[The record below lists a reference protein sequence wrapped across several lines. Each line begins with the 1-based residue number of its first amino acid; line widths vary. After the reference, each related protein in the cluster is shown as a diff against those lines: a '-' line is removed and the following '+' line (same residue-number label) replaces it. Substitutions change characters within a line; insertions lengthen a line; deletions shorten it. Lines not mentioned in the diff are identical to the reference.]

1 MEIIQSWYNSN
12 VDMLINYAIALAMA
26 VLIYWV
32 GSKIAKVISKL
43 IGKLM
48 ERRKLDPIIVS
59 FVSSLTYGL
68 LIAFVVIAAL
78 SQLGVQTASFIA
90 VIGAA
95 GLAVGLALQGSL
107 SNFASGI
114 LIIAFRPFKAG
125 DFIEAGGVAGV
136 VESIKLFS
144 TIIRSGD
151 NKEIIIPNSGVVGS
165 AIVNYSTK
173 PTRRI
178 DLVIGVSY
186 DADIRHAKKVLEDVV
201 NSTEKVL
208 ENPEPLVAVHTLAD
222 SSVNFVVRPWV
233 KTADYWPVY
242 FELMENIKISLDEEK
257 IGIPYPQMDLHI
269 MKDQPQSLSKTA

>member
-1 MEIIQSWYNSN
+1 MEMIQNWYDSN
-12 VDMLINYAIALAMA
+12 ADIFINYAIALALA
-26 VLIYWV
+26 VLIYLV
-32 GSKIAKVISKL
+32 GSKIAKGISKI

-59 FVSSLTYGL
+59 FVSSLSYGL
-68 LIAFVVIAAL
+68 LMAFVIIAAL

-144 TIIRSGD
+144 TIIRSPD

-165 AIVNYSTK
+165 AIVNYSSK

-178 DLVIGVSY
+178 DLVVGVSY
-186 DADIRHAKKVLEDVV
+186 DADVRHAKRVLEEIV
-201 NSTEKVL
+201 NNTDLVL
-208 ENPEPLVAVHTLAD
+208 DNPEPLVAVHELAD

-233 KTADYWPVY
+233 KTNDYWPVY
-242 FELMENIKISLDEEK
+242 FELMENIKIRLDEEN

-269 MKDQPQSLSKTA
+269 MKDQAQD

>member
-1 MEIIQSWYNSN
+1 MEMIQNWYDSN
-12 VDMLINYAIALAMA
+12 ADIFINYASALALA
-26 VLIYWV
+26 VLIYLV
-32 GSKIAKVISKL
+32 GSKIAKGISKI

-59 FVSSLTYGL
+59 FVSSLSYGL
-68 LIAFVVIAAL
+68 LMAFVIIAAL

-144 TIIRSGD
+144 TIIRSPD

-165 AIVNYSTK
+165 AIVNYSSK

-178 DLVIGVSY
+178 DLVVGVSY
-186 DADIRHAKKVLEDVV
+186 DADVRHAKRVLEEIV
-201 NSTEKVL
+201 NNTDLVL
-208 ENPEPLVAVHTLAD
+208 DNPEPLVAVHELAD

-233 KTADYWPVY
+233 KTNDYWPVY
-242 FELMENIKISLDEEK
+242 FELMENIKIRLDEEN

-269 MKDQPQSLSKTA
+269 MKDQAQD

>member
-1 MEIIQSWYNSN
+1 MEMIQNWYDSN
-12 VDMLINYAIALAMA
+12 ADIFINYAIALALA
-26 VLIYWV
+26 VLIYLV
-32 GSKIAKVISKL
+32 GSKIAKGISKI

-59 FVSSLTYGL
+59 FVSSYGL
-68 LIAFVVIAAL
+68 LMAFVIIAAL

-144 TIIRSGD
+144 TIIRSPD

-165 AIVNYSTK
+165 AIVNYSSK

-178 DLVIGVSY
+178 DLVVGVSY
-186 DADIRHAKKVLEDVV
+186 DADVRHAKRVLEEIV
-201 NSTEKVL
+201 NNTDLVL
-208 ENPEPLVAVHTLAD
+208 DNPEPLVAVHELAD

-233 KTADYWPVY
+233 KTNDYWPVY
-242 FELMENIKISLDEEK
+242 FELMENIKIRLDEEN

-269 MKDQPQSLSKTA
+269 MKDQAQD

>member
-1 MEIIQSWYNSN
+1 MEMIQNWYDSNS
-12 VDMLINYAIALAMA
+12 DMFINYAIALALA
-26 VLIYWV
+26 VLIYLI
-32 GSKIAKVISKL
+32 GSKIAKGISKV

-59 FVSSLTYGL
+59 FVSSLSYGL
-68 LIAFVVIAAL
+68 LMAFVIIAAL

-90 VIGAA
+90 IIGAA

-186 DADIRHAKKVLEDVV
+186 DADVRHAKRVLEEIV
-201 NSTEKVL
+201 NNTDLVL
-208 ENPEPLVAVHTLAD
+208 DNPEPLVAVHELAD

-233 KTADYWPVY
+233 KTSDYWPVY
-242 FELMENIKISLDEEK
+242 FELMENIKIRLDEEN

-269 MKDQPQSLSKTA
+269 MKDQPQD

>member
-1 MEIIQSWYNSN
+1 MEMIKSWYASN
-12 VDMLINYAIALAMA
+12 ADMLINYAIALLIA

-32 GSKIAKVISKL
+32 GSKIAKVISNL
-43 IGKLM
+43 VGKLM
-48 ERRKLDPIIVS
+48 VKRKLDPVIVS
-59 FVSSLTYGL
+59 FISSLSYGL
-68 LIAFVVIAAL
+68 LMAFVIIAAL

-90 VIGAA
+90 IIGAA

-125 DFIEAGGVAGV
+125 DFIEAGGAAGV

-151 NKEIIIPNSGVVGS
+151 NKEIILPNSAVVGS
-165 AIVNYSTK
+165 AIINYSAK

-186 DADIRHAKKVLEDVV
+186 DADIRYY
-201 NSTEKVL
+201 
-208 ENPEPLVAVHTLAD
+208 D
-222 SSVNFVVRPWV
+222 S
-233 KTADYWPVY
+233 
-242 FELMENIKISLDEEK
+242 
-257 IGIPYPQMDLHI
+257 GH
-269 MKDQPQSLSKTA
+269 

>member
-1 MEIIQSWYNSN
+1 MDMIKDWYASN
-12 VDMLINYAIALAMA
+12 ADMLINYAIALIIA

-32 GSKIAKVISKL
+32 GSKIAKVISNL
-43 IGKLM
+43 VGKLM
-48 ERRKLDPIIVS
+48 VKRKLDPVIVS
-59 FVSSLTYGL
+59 FISSLAYGL
-68 LIAFVVIAAL
+68 LMAFVIIAAL

-90 VIGAA
+90 IIGAA

-125 DFIEAGGVAGV
+125 DFIEAGGASGV

-144 TIIRSGD
+144 TVIRSGD
-151 NKEIIIPNSGVVGS
+151 NKEIILPNSAVVGS
-165 AIVNYSTK
+165 AIVNYSAK

-186 DADIRHAKKVLEDVV
+186 DADIRHAKKVLTEVV
-201 NSTEKVL
+201 ESCDKVL
-208 ENPEPLVAVHTLAD
+208 KNPEPLVAVHTLAD

-233 KTADYWPVY
+233 KSSDYWPVY
-242 FELMENIKISLDEEK
+242 FELMESIKIRLDEEK
-257 IGIPYPQMDLHI
+257 IGIPYPQMDVHI
-269 MKDQPQSLSKTA
+269 HKNSESGE

>member
-1 MEIIQSWYNSN
+1 MEMLQNWYDTNA
-12 VDMLINYAIALAMA
+12 DMIINYAIAFGVA
-26 VLIYWV
+26 VLIYV
-32 GSKIAKVISKL
+32 IGSKIAKGISKL

-59 FVSSLTYGL
+59 FVSSLSYGL
-68 LIAFVVIAAL
+68 LMAFVVIAAL

-90 VIGAA
+90 IIGAA

-178 DLVIGVSY
+178 DLVVGVSY
-186 DADIRHAKKVLEDVV
+186 DADVRHAKRVLEEIV
-201 NSTEKVL
+201 NNTELVL
-208 ENPEPLVAVHTLAD
+208 ENPEPLVAVHELAD

-233 KTADYWPVY
+233 KTSDYWPVY
-242 FELMENIKISLDEEK
+242 FELMENIKIRLDEEK

-269 MKDQPQSLSKTA
+269 MKDQPQD

>member
-1 MEIIQSWYNSN
+1 METIKNWYASNS
-12 VDMLINYAIALAMA
+12 DMLINYVIALVIA

-32 GSKIAKVISKL
+32 GSKIAKMISKVV
-43 IGKLM
+43 GRLM
-48 ERRKLDPIIVS
+48 EKRKLDPVIVS
-59 FVSSLTYGL
+59 FISSLSYGL
-68 LIAFVVIAAL
+68 LMAFVIIAAL

-90 VIGAA
+90 IIGAA

-125 DFIEAGGVAGV
+125 DFIEAGGAAGV

-144 TIIRSGD
+144 TVIRSGD
-151 NKEIIIPNSGVVGS
+151 NKEIILPNSGVVGG
-165 AIVNYSTK
+165 AIINYSAK

-186 DADIRHAKKVLEDVV
+186 DADIRHAKKVLAEVV
-201 NSTEKVL
+201 AASDKVL
-208 ENPEPLVAVHTLAD
+208 KDPAPLVAVHALAD

-233 KTADYWPVY
+233 KSSDYWPVY
-242 FELMENIKISLDEEK
+242 FELMENIKIRLDQEN
-257 IGIPYPQMDLHI
+257 IGIPYPQMDVHI
-269 MKDQPQSLSKTA
+269 QKSNVNGE